1 MGALAQRRYTQQ
13 SANALLPEVREHLQ
27 RLQAASVKLAGIPSS
42 GNGGGPGAS
51 DWLEASKSAAEELSW
66 FGEAG
71 IIVRDVEA
79 GMVDFPT
86 VREGREVYL
95 CWRSD
100 EPSVQ
105 FWHGPEGFSGRRP
118 L

>member
-1 MGALAQRRYTQQ
+1 MYTQE
-13 SANALLPEVREHLQ
+13 SANALLPEVREHLR
-27 RLQAASVKLAGIPSS
+27 RLQEASAGLGGISS
-42 GNGGGPGAS
+42 AGNGGGPRAS
-51 DWLEASKSAAEELSW
+51 GWLEASKAAAEELSW

-71 IIVRDVEA
+71 IIVRDVEQ

-100 EPSVQ
+100 EASVQ
-105 FWHGPEGFSGRRP
+105 YWHGEEGFSGRQK

>member
-1 MGALAQRRYTQQ
+1 MYTQE

-27 RLQAASVKLAGIPSS
+27 RLKSASAKLGGISS
-42 GNGGGPGAS
+42 TGNGGGSRAS
-51 DWLEASKSAAEELSW
+51 DWLEASKAASDELRW

-71 IIVRDVEA
+71 LIIRDVEQ

-86 VREGREVYL
+86 EREGREVYL

-105 FWHGPEGFSGRRP
+105 YWHGDEGFSGRQK